1 MTTKKTPAVAPAE
14 ATETP
19 ASVTGALSVLEA
31 SLASFQKDH
40 RDLIEKAKAEAKKAG
55 EEFAK
60 RPHPDELAAANSR
73 AEGLELE
80 LSTANLQ
87 LKEIA
92 KEMGTAAEEVRTAR
106 GTADRLRGELSEA
119 QETISA
125 LREAARADAE
135 LINTMRS
142 RTEAIAAQF
151 EAARNVLAL
160 PDLDLPAPSA
170 EAAREPEAALEPAA
184 GPAAP
189 EPDAVPVVPAADM
202 FGLDEVAVPVIE
214 ATTDQPEPEPLFPEP
229 ATDAKDDEG
238 PFGAVPSFGTFRP
251 VVDLPDADFDAPAPA
266 KQVDP
271 DFEDVAA
278 GELELPDLTGPSE
291 EPAAEVSLP
300 DLDEPAA
307 EAPGAPDTMVLPGL
321 DGPADAE
328 AAGVTGL
335 ELPDAETDKP
345 FDPFGLLT
353 LPDLE
358 AEQGAEAK
366 EPAFAGQTAS

>member
-73 AEGLELE
+73 ADGLELE

-87 LKEIA
+87 LKEMA

-106 GTADRLRGELSEA
+106 GTADRLRGELSAA
-119 QETISA
+119 QETING

-135 LINTMRS
+135 LINAMRS
-142 RTEAIAAQF
+142 RTQTIAAQF

-170 EAAREPEAALEPAA
+170 EAAREPAA

-189 EPDAVPVVPAADM
+189 EPDAVPVVPSADM
-202 FGLDEVAVPVIE
+202 FGLDEAAVPVIE
-214 ATTDQPEPEPLFPEP
+214 TATDQPEPAPLFPEP
-229 ATDAKDDEG
+229 STDAKDDEG

-307 EAPGAPDTMVLPGL
+307 EAPDAPDTMVLPDL

>member
-1 MTTKKTPAVAPAE
+1 
-14 ATETP
+14 
-19 ASVTGALSVLEA
+19 
-31 SLASFQKDH
+31 
-40 RDLIEKAKAEAKKAG
+40 
-55 EEFAK
+55 
-60 RPHPDELAAANSR
+60 
-73 AEGLELE
+73 
-80 LSTANLQ
+80 
-87 LKEIA
+87 
-92 KEMGTAAEEVRTAR
+92 MGTAAEEVRTAR

-160 PDLDLPAPSA
+160 PDLNLPAPSA
-170 EAAREPEAALEPAA
+170 EAAVEPAA

-189 EPDAVPVVPAADM
+189 EPDAVPVVPSADM

-214 ATTDQPEPEPLFPEP
+214 ATTDQPEPAPLFPEP
-229 ATDAKDDEG
+229 ATDSKDDEG
-238 PFGAVPSFGTFRP
+238 PFDAVPSFGTFRP

-271 DFEDVAA
+271 DFEDVAVAEATA
-278 GELELPDLTGPSE
+278 GELELPDLTGASE
-291 EPAAEVSLP
+291 EPTAEVSLP

-307 EAPGAPDTMVLPGL
+307 EAPGAPDTMVLPDL
-321 DGPADAE
+321 DGTELP
-328 AAGVTGL
+328 GL
-335 ELPDAETDKP
+335 ELPDAEADKT
-345 FDPFGLLT
+345 FDPFGLLN

-358 AEQGAEAK
+358 AEQETEAR
-366 EPAFAGQTAS
+366 EPALAGQSAS